1 LELQVQVWVAH
12 QNVHHV
18 KVQPVR
24 VALAKECHHAQVKV
38 NAPVVQAA
46 QVVPVAQVKVNA
58 LAVQA
63 AQVKVNAPAVQAAQV
78 VQVAQAAVRAQVVSH
93 QQVHQLP
100 EVQRGRAV
108 ELADAVMLPAHLVV
122 AVSQADQRLRN
133 QNAPSVKNS
142 TT

>member
-58 LAVQA
+58 
-63 AQVKVNAPAVQAAQV
+63 QVVQAAQV

-100 EVQRGRAV
+100 EVQRGPAV

-122 AVSQADQRLRN
+122 AVSQVDQRLRN
-133 QNAPSVKNS
+133 QNALSVKNS

>member
-1 LELQVQVWVAH
+1 LEHQVQVWVARP
-12 QNVHHV
+12 NVHHV

-38 NAPVVQAA
+38 NALAVQVA
-46 QVVPVAQVKVNA
+46 QVVQVVQVKVNA
-58 LAVQA
+58 LAVQV
-63 AQVKVNAPAVQAAQV
+63 AQVKVNAQVVQAAQV

-100 EVQRGRAV
+100 EVQRGLVV
-108 ELADAVMLPAHLVV
+108 ELVDAVMLPVHLVV
-122 AVSQADQRLRN
+122 AVSQVDQRLRN